1 MTNIKEKL
9 IELIC
14 STEYGNSSLIGNNF
28 QKGFIEKIADHI
40 IASGYI
46 EELQNEAYDL
56 GVDSAL
62 HNHFGLSWEDA
73 AGLRKEI
80 KSLQEATRWI
90 PVTERLPEDDLPKD
104 TKRRKIRC
112 LVYSDKGTVKPCVR
126 QRYQTKRSGEWVL
139 SDWEWNKDIFAKP
152 THWMYM
158 PEPPKGE

>member
-9 IELIC
+9 IELLDEATTLSFDIC
-14 STEYGNSSLIGNNF
+14 MECTDCEDCRGNKYDRKCRSG
-28 QKGFIEKIADHI
+28 IEAEHL

-80 KSLQEATRWI
+80 TRLQEATKWI
-90 PVTERLPEDDLPKD
+90 PVSERLPAEDETVLVIDTVTGEVTTAHLNFFNSFVFRDGRGHGASYWMPLPE
-104 TKRRKIRC
+104 
-112 LVYSDKGTVKPCVR
+112 KP
-126 QRYQTKRSGEWVL
+126 KE
-139 SDWEWNKDIFAKP
+139 D
-152 THWMYM
+152 
-158 PEPPKGE
+158 